1 VEGHFVLRPVEGLG
15 RQQIVIWTV
24 AACETP
30 AMAIHRWPSV
40 LIVVLTIVV
49 LAVHIEQSSAK
60 RGCSAF
66 GHSCFGGH
74 GKRADEGVL
83 LIPGPDSDQQS
94 RLVFPPTAAA
104 AGSEGSDDA
113 VIQTG
118 GFGTL
123 SASPSEP
130 WVPSQHN
137 LSPFLRQWLQSYQR
151 SADDIEVK

>member
-1 VEGHFVLRPVEGLG
+1 
-15 RQQIVIWTV
+15 
-24 AACETP
+24 
-30 AMAIHRWPSV
+30 MAIHSCPSI

-49 LAVHIEQSSAK
+49 IAVHIDQSSAK

-94 RLVFPPTAAA
+94 RLVFPPTAARA
-104 AGSEGSDDA
+104 EGSDDA
-113 VIQTG
+113 VIRSG
-118 GFGTL
+118 GFGEL

-130 WVPSQHN
+130 LVPSPNN

-151 SADDIEVK
+151 SAGDIEVK